1 MKYILF
7 LLSLAFIIG
16 CSPKNKS
23 ELSGGE
29 IRMCIDS
36 EPLTHISYEVSD
48 YYSSVVFGQVM
59 EGLVSMDPE
68 NFKITPQIAKSW
80 EINDDGTIYTFDIH
94 PDVYFH
100 EHSVFSSKSDR
111 LLKISD
117 IIKTFEAI
125 CSPNSKN
132 QQTVAYSFILK
143 DNLLGAKEF
152 FEKKSK
158 TIKGIKEEN
167 GKLVIELIHKDDNFL
182 NKLSQIHL
190 AIQSEKIINANAV
203 SDIVGTGPFRYFK
216 YNNGEP
222 PSIVLAKNEDY
233 YEVDEQGKQLPYLDS
248 IRFFIQNR
256 KLEQL
261 DMFENKEIDLILE
274 LPTSKITKM
283 IEGRLSDFNSTPPK
297 LLLFRNPSLNTHYIN
312 FNMKD
317 PRFND
322 ARVRK
327 AFIYAFNK
335 ERMGRE
341 VLKNQFNELGYY
353 GIVPPVSSVFKGYDF
368 EAIKKQGYEYNPE
381 LAKKLLAEAGYP
393 NGKGFGSVNLRYSIG
408 DINSAVADE
417 FSQQIFQVLGINVNI
432 DGSSFEQLNEDAI
445 NGNGE
450 LFKSSWIADYP
461 KPENFLT
468 SFITSNIPTAEN
480 RSGMNYSKYSNPT
493 YDKLI
498 EEGNKESNIG
508 KKLSL
513 FNKAEIELL
522 KNPPFMSLWYNGDI
536 EITYSYVRNLHFN
549 SLSYFKFK
557 KVYLKPWTAEE
568 YQKEITNKK

>member
-7 LLSLAFIIG
+7 LLSLTLLIG
-16 CSPKNKS
+16 CSSKNKS

-36 EPLTHISYEVSD
+36 EPLTHVSYEVSD
-48 YYSSVVFGQVM
+48 YYSSLVFAQIM

-68 NFKITPQIAKSW
+68 SLKITPQIASAW
-80 EINDDGTIYTFDIH
+80 TTNDDGTIYTFDIRS
-94 PDVYFH
+94 DVYFH
-100 EHSVFSSKSDR
+100 ENAVFSSKSER

-117 IIKTFEAI
+117 IVKTFEVM
-125 CSPNSKN
+125 CSPNAKN
-132 QQTVAYSFILK
+132 QPTVAYSFVLK

-152 FEKKSK
+152 YEKKTKS
-158 TIKGIKEEN
+158 IKGVREQD
-167 GKLVIELIHKDDNFL
+167 GKLVIELLHKDDSFL
-182 NKLSQIHL
+182 NKLAQIQL
-190 AIQSEKIINANAV
+190 AIQSEKVINANVV
-203 SDIVGTGPFRYFK
+203 SEVVGTGPFCYFK
-216 YNNGEP
+216 FVNSEVP
-222 PSIVLAKNEDY
+222 AIVLAKNEDY
-233 YEVDEQGKQLPYLDS
+233 YELDDKGKQLPYLDS
-248 IRFFIQNR
+248 LKFFIQNR

-283 IEGRLSDFNSTPPK
+283 IEGRLPDFNATPPK
-297 LLLFRNPSLNTHYIN
+297 LMLYRNPSLSTHYIN

-322 ARVRK
+322 VRVRK
-327 AFIYAFNK
+327 AFIYAFDK
-335 ERMGRE
+335 ERMGRD
-341 VLKNQFNELGYY
+341 VLKNQYNELGYY
-353 GIVPPVSSVFKGYDF
+353 GIIPPVASVFKGYNFD
-368 EAIKKQGYEYNPE
+368 AVKKHGYDYNPE
-381 LAKKLLAEAGYP
+381 LARKLLAEAGYP
-393 NGKGFGSVNLRYSIG
+393 NGKGFGNVNLRYSIG

-432 DGSSFEQLNEDAI
+432 DGSSFEQLNDDAI
-445 NGNGE
+445 SGNGE

-498 EEGNKESNIG
+498 EEGNKETNIG

-513 FNKAEIELL
+513 YNKAEIELL
-522 KNPPFMSLWYNGDI
+522 KNPPFLSLWYNGDI
-536 EITYSYVRNLHFN
+536 EITYSYVRNLYFN
-549 SLSYFKFK
+549 SLSHFKFK